1 MILRVEN
8 LEVIHKNK
16 KEEVQILNDVSFNV
30 KKNRCLGILGESGS
44 GKSMTC
50 KAIMGLLDNSFKI
63 NGNVYF
69 NKEEILNIDENSK
82 RKIRGKSICIILQ
95 NPMTA
100 FNPLFTIE
108 NQAIETFREHLDLTK
123 KEAKELAIDALSKMN
138 LTNPKTVLSK
148 YPHELS
154 GGMLQRIMIGITIAL
169 KPDLIIADEP
179 TTAIDCINQIEVINE
194 LKLMKSK
201 LKTSMIFITHDLGV
215 LSQIADEVIVM
226 DKGRVIEYG
235 SIEKIMNNPKHKHTK
250 YLIDTRYKLLRKFQE
265 ILD

>member
-1 MILRVEN
+1 MVLRVEN
-8 LEVIHKNK
+8 LGVSYIDRK
-16 KEEVQILNDVSFNV
+16 KEVQIIEDVSFKV
-30 KKNRCLGILGESGS
+30 KKRQCLGILGESGS

-50 KAIMGLLDNSFKI
+50 KAIMGLLGDSFNLEGK
-63 NGNVYF
+63 VYF
-69 NKEEILNIDENSK
+69 NEKEILSLDENSK
-82 RKIRGKSICIILQ
+82 RKLRGKDFCMILQ

-123 KEAKELAIDALSKMN
+123 GEARDLAIEALGKMN
-138 LTNPKTVLSK
+138 LSNPKEILNK

-169 KPDLIIADEP
+169 EPDLIIADEP

-194 LKLMKSK
+194 LKLMKNK

-215 LSQIADEVIVM
+215 LTQVADEVIVM
-226 DKGRVIEYG
+226 DKGRIIEQG
-235 SIEKIMNNPKHKHTK
+235 SIEKIINNPKHKHTK
-250 YLIDTRYKLLRKFQE
+250 YLIDTRYKLLKKFQE
-265 ILD
+265 VLD

>member
-8 LEVIHKNK
+8 LGVTYKNK
-16 KEEVQILNDVSFNV
+16 KTEVQILNDVTFNV

-50 KAIMGLLDNSFKI
+50 KAVMGLLDNNFKV

-69 NKEEILNIDENSK
+69 NEEEILNIDENSK

-123 KEAKELAIDALSKMN
+123 KESRELAIEALSKMN
-138 LTNPKTVLSK
+138 LTNPESVLNK

-154 GGMLQRIMIGITIAL
+154 GGMLQRVMIGITIAL

-194 LKLMKSK
+194 LKSMKNK

-215 LSQIADEVIVM
+215 LSQIADDVIVM
-226 DKGRVIEYG
+226 HKGNVIEYG
-235 SIEKIMNNPKHKHTK
+235 SIDKVMNSPKQKHTK
-250 YLIDTRYKLLRKFQE
+250 YLIDTRYKLLKKFQE
-265 ILD
+265 VLD